1 MSIFPPGPL
10 TVLYVMGAPRSG
22 STLLDIAIG
31 NHPSV
36 VSVGE
41 LSRLPEA
48 VPGGNRFCA
57 CGEHGSRCPFWH
69 EILEL
74 WTEYLDRDPMA
85 SLAKHQRMFTKPVRF
100 RPIPP
105 GLTNGED
112 HPSHELRAFRAEL
125 ASLYRAIAA
134 VSRAR
139 VIVDSSKTPAR
150 AVALAQLPEI
160 DLRVVHLVRDGRGVA
175 WSLTTPFSRDVRA
188 GVPRDILAKSILRTS
203 WRWRRVNS
211 VSDQVLANAG
221 RNGIRVRYEDFVAN
235 PRETLRRIYRLVDLG
250 LDDAAEALE
259 QGEELAPGHLI
270 AGNRLRM
277 QGAVRLSGDERWR
290 REMPRRSR
298 WLFWAIAGRVARRY
312 GYSGGV

>member
-1 MSIFPPGPL
+1 MSTCPPGPL
-10 TVLYVMGAPRSG
+10 TVLYIMGAPRSG
-22 STLLDIAIG
+22 STLLDIVLGA
-31 NHPSV
+31 HPDV

-74 WTEYLDRDPMA
+74 WTEYLNRDPMA
-85 SLAKHQRMFTKPVRF
+85 SLAKHQRMFTRPIRF

-105 GLTNGED
+105 GLTYGEGQ
-112 HPSHELRAFRAEL
+112 PSQELRAFRAEL
-125 ASLYRAIAA
+125 ASLYRAIAV
-134 VSRAR
+134 VSGAR
-139 VIVDSSKTPAR
+139 VIVDSSKIPAR
-150 AVALAQLPEI
+150 AVALTQIPEI

-175 WSLTTPFSRDVRA
+175 WSLMTPFSKDARA
-188 GVPRDILAKSILRTS
+188 GVRRDIHAKSILRSS

-221 RNGIRVRYEDFVAN
+221 SRGIRVRYEDFVAN
-235 PRETLRRIYRLVDLG
+235 PRETLRGIYRLVGLD

-259 QGEELAPGHLI
+259 HGEGFAPGHLI

-277 QGAVRLSGDERWR
+277 QSAVRLSRDKRWR

-298 WLFWAIAGRVARRY
+298 WLFWAVAGRVARRY
-312 GYSGGV
+312 GYTSE